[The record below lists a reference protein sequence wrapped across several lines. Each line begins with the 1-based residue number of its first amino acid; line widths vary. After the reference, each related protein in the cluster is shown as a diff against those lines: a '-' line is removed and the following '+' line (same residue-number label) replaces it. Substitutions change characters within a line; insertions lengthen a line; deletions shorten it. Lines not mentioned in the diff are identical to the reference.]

1 MIKSH
6 VAENEKTHKLTG
18 VRHAVLFIQVQRLKQ
33 QALYVLE

>member
-18 VRHAVLFIQVQRLKQ
+18 VRHAVLFIQVN
-33 QALYVLE
+33 A